1 MIMNRT
7 VIFLALIALTSCVR
21 NEGSGNE
28 MKCEP
33 VEPSSS
39 QDSCR
44 LENSRKLLNEDSTYI
59 DETAIIVSKETTLED
74 KQIAILL
81 NVASHLIKEEQDAI
95 RKSDGLNCSIPVVVE
110 ISQMDDFNGNNTYM
124 IYWSNMGVREA
135 PTRIERMRDRYV
147 LLYLEGEKPLS
158 ENELPKILLDEDCT
172 DEYVVLVI
180 NELSWAV
187 SMCKNSTK
195 HIVVKNVLS
204 EAELSTCFGA
214 FSCE

>member
-1 MIMNRT
+1 MRRKNQYLIS
-7 VIFLALIALTSCVR
+7 IFVLVFLLLGCRKQDETSL
-21 NEGSGNE
+21 ES
-28 MKCEP
+28 
-33 VEPSSS
+33 SSS

-44 LENSRKLLNEDSTYI
+44 FENSRKLLNDDSVYLE
-59 DETAIIVSKETTLED
+59 ETAIIVSQETSLED
-74 KQIAILL
+74 KQIQILL
-81 NVASHLIKEEQDAI
+81 NVASHLIKEEQNAI
-95 RKSDGLNCSIPVVVE
+95 SKSDGLNCSIPVVIE
-110 ISQMDDFNGNNTYM
+110 ISQMDDINGNNTYM
-124 IYWSNMGVREA
+124 IYWTNMGMHDA
-135 PTRIERMRDRYV
+135 PTRVERVRDRYV
-147 LLYLEGEKPLS
+147 LLYLEGEKPLP

-187 SMCKNSTK
+187 TMCKNSTK